1 VRYQFA
7 FRLPLILELNLL
19 KKIIHISYFKIKY
32 PKSRNDTSNED
43 LLQMLESLMKT
54 ELRKFPKN
62 LRLWSLEGSLK
73 KWFAVSWQRF
83 WHFTYFLNFWKT
95 LGVWRTWRPSLF
107 PRNRFFSCEKRS
119 CTQIRDRYWGDRMAR
134 WLYGFLLSESLWCN
148 TRHWEKLKNNVGL
161 VGGTLVCTH
170 PRTVTSE
177 RPWQG
182 LLWQS
187 WSQS

>member
-1 VRYQFA
+1 MRYQFA

-83 WHFTYFLNFWKT
+83 
-95 LGVWRTWRPSLF
+95 
-107 PRNRFFSCEKRS
+107 
-119 CTQIRDRYWGDRMAR
+119 
-134 WLYGFLLSESLWCN
+134 
-148 TRHWEKLKNNVGL
+148 
-161 VGGTLVCTH
+161 
-170 PRTVTSE
+170 
-177 RPWQG
+177 
-182 LLWQS
+182 
-187 WSQS
+187 